1 MNPESDY
8 SSDDATVL
16 NTTEDNDATQV
27 KPTPGRRQD
36 ELIDDDQTLLT
47 PSKTDNESTQVF
59 ESSLR
64 SDDVTEVASH
74 IDDATQVFSET
85 TEVNP
90 QTLTGGHTTGTLITE
105 GHTTLHDL
113 GHAGAGSGEVLRVG
127 SILQNRFVLRE
138 VLGSGGMGTVYRATD
153 LRRQEAKD
161 HQPDVALKVLNEE
174 YRDDPELFIALQRET
189 KKSQLLAHPNIVT
202 VYDFDRDGRN
212 VFMVMELLQGMPL
225 SHFIRQHPRGL
236 PFKEAWPMIKGLS
249 LALAYA
255 HKKNIIH
262 SDFKPGN
269 VFVTDTGDVKVL
281 DFGIACAVV
290 RSDAQHEET
299 VFNAR
304 DLGALTPAY
313 ASLEMFQG
321 KDPDPSDDVYALACV
336 SYELLSG
343 KHPYGKLSAQKVM
356 EVKVEVP
363 VISTLKRQQKQAL
376 NHALA
381 LKREERTATVDLFL
395 NEIEPKPLW
404 PKVLIGSFVLT
415 AVLVAGSYYYVF
427 NEMEVV
433 DDKII
438 ELTDEQK
445 LAVKDFL
452 ELAEIHFEVG
462 YLTAPSGSNAMWA
475 YRQVLALDPYNQEAQ
490 KGLNKIADSVES
502 KAIELYDSGDFKG
515 SLAKVEEGLEAVPK
529 HESLLELKSRILQS
543 SSF

>member
-1 MNPESDY
+1 MMNPESDH

-16 NTTEDNDATQV
+16 NTPEDNDATQI
-27 KPTPGRRQD
+27 KPIPSHRSGEGVD
-36 ELIDDDQTLLT
+36 EDETVLATEQTESDAT
-47 PSKTDNESTQVF
+47 QVFAASSVSEDATVVTSSADESTQVF
-59 ESSLR
+59 SEST
-64 SDDVTEVASH
+64 V
-74 IDDATQVFSET
+74 
-85 TEVNP
+85 VNP
-90 QTLTGGHTTGTLITE
+90 QTLTENVTGTLRTE

-113 GHAGAGSGEVLRVG
+113 GHAGAGGGEVLRVG

-138 VLGSGGMGTVYRATD
+138 ILGSGGMGTVYRATD

-225 SHFIRQHPRGL
+225 SHFIRKHPEGM
-236 PFKEAWPMIKGLS
+236 PFKEAWPIIKGLS

-269 VFVTDTGDVKVL
+269 VFITDSGDVKVL
-281 DFGIACAVV
+281 DFGIACAAV
-290 RSDAQHEET
+290 RSDVQHEET

-356 EVKVEVP
+356 EVKVDIP
-363 VISTLKRQQKQAL
+363 VIPTLKRQQRQAL

-381 LKREERTATVDLFL
+381 LKREERTATVNLFL

-404 PKVLIGSFVLT
+404 PKLLIGSFILT
-415 AVLVAGSYYYVF
+415 AVLAAGGYYYVF

-438 ELTDEQK
+438 ELTEEQK

-490 KGLNKIADSVES
+490 KGLNKIADSIETT
-502 KAIELYDSGDFKG
+502 ALELYDRGDYKG

-529 HESLLELKSRILQS
+529 HENLLDLKSKILQS